1 MMVCGQTTVTS
12 QSCGKLWY
20 YLIFAPA
27 EAKSAEQLDFL
38 MTNETQGKKGGLA
51 IFSRIY
57 INLY

>member
-38 MTNETQGKKGGLA
+38 MANETQGKKGGLA
-51 IFSRIY
+51 IFSRI
-57 INLY
+57 